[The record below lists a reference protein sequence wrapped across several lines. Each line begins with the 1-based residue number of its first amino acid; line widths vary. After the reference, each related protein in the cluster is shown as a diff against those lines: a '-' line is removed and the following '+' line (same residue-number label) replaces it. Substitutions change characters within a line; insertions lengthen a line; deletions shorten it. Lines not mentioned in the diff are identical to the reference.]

1 MELIEKTIEKDIGIH
16 SQFIDKKICFL
27 DIETTGFNRNT
38 DTIYLIGI
46 VYFDNSFKNWRSIQ
60 YFAEELTDE
69 VDILL
74 QAHKILSEVDRI
86 INYNGTSF
94 DIPFINNKL
103 KYYRTNLSI
112 DLNKSFDLYR
122 ILQSNKNILQL
133 KNYRLESIEKY
144 LGIQRENKFT
154 GKECI
159 DFYFDYLVTKNPVT
173 KENILLHNY
182 EDLYYLLDVI
192 DLLNILEVKKTIT
205 IHYNNNDNHLLIDQI
220 QLRKDYLLIKGSI
233 SNNNIGN
240 IVYFTD
246 HYKIILTKENTFEV
260 SLEVME
266 GMVTPTEK
274 CRFIKA
280 RDFHLPKESSYW
292 SNQFKVPR
300 GIILL
305 SVEKNYYIENIK
317 EIIKKLIHHILK
329 V

>member
-27 DIETTGFNRNT
+27 DIETTGFNRNA

-46 VYFDNSFKNWRSIQ
+46 VYLDHSLKSWRAIQ

-74 QAHKILSEVDRI
+74 EAHKILSEVDMI
-86 INYNGTSF
+86 VNYNGTSF

-112 DLNKSFDLYR
+112 DLNKSLDLYR
-122 ILQSNKNILQL
+122 ILQSNKNILEL
-133 KNYRLESIEKY
+133 ENYKLESIEKY
-144 LGIQRENKFT
+144 LGIQRKNKFT

-159 DFYFDYLVTKNPVT
+159 DLYFDYLVTKNTVT
-173 KENILLHNY
+173 KENILFHNY

-192 DLLNILEVKKTIT
+192 DILNILEAKKTII

-220 QLRKDYLLIKGSI
+220 QLSKDYLLIKGSI
-233 SNNNIGN
+233 SNNNMGN

-246 HYKIILTKENTFEV
+246 NYKIILTKENTFEI

-266 GMVTPTEK
+266 GMVTPTKK
-274 CRFIKA
+274 CIFIKA
-280 RDFHLPKESSYW
+280 GEFHLPKESSYW
-292 SNQFKVPR
+292 SNQFKIPR

-305 SVEKNYYIENIK
+305 SVEKTYYIENIK
-317 EIIKKLIHHILK
+317 ETIKKLMDNILMQ
-329 V
+329 